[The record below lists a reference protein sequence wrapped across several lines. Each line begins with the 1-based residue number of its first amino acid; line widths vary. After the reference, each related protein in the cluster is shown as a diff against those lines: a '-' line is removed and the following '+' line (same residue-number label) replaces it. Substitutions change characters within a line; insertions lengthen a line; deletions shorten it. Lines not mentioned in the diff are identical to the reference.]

1 MNTGTFKQVEQVGL
15 LKLLEHANIGVVI
28 HAADTAVIYANP
40 TALKLLKL
48 TYAQMIGKDALDPQW
63 KFVDP
68 DGVPLP
74 MAQYPVN
81 RVRFSGQ
88 SIHDQVLGVVDSQH
102 RDISWFSVNAYPE
115 GKLDSPNSF
124 IIVSFTDITDRKSQ
138 FSFADILHNTQDVV
152 IVTETENI
160 KAPFGPRI
168 VYVNKA
174 FESLTGYTA
183 DEVIGET
190 PRILQGKDTD
200 ASARKRIFE
209 ALEARQ
215 PCRQKILNYSKSG
228 TPYWLD
234 LSIFPLKN
242 RYGEVTHFAAI
253 ERDITQATYHSDML
267 EQRNADLKLMRSELE
282 QLIDTQTQE
291 LRQKNSE
298 LHRLA
303 YEDYL
308 TGLPN
313 RKAFFQ
319 LAESQLAR
327 MQRQNCTLCV
337 AILDIDHF
345 KAINDQ
351 HGHDAGDKALVLAAK
366 ILRDSLRTEDAFGRL
381 GGEEFAIAMLAKSD
395 QEAVL
400 VLERLRTN
408 IETLTQSLASGGFTC
423 SIGYCCETTANLDS
437 ISDLLKQ
444 ADTALYQAKH
454 EGRNRLVG
462 YRS

>member
-28 HAADTAVIYANP
+28 HTADTAVIYANP
-40 TALKLLKL
+40 TALRLLKL

-63 KFVDP
+63 KFIDP

-74 MAQYPVN
+74 LDQYPVN
-81 RVRFSGQ
+81 RVKHTGKA
-88 SIHDQVLGVVDSQH
+88 IHDQVLEVVDSQH

-115 GKLDSPNSF
+115 GKLDSNNGF

-152 IVTETENI
+152 LVTEADNI

-200 ASARKRIFE
+200 AGARKRIFE

-215 PCRQKILNYSKSG
+215 PCRQKILNYSKTG

-253 ERDITQATYHSDML
+253 ERDITQATHYSDML

-291 LRQKNSE
+291 LKQKNSE

-351 HGHDAGDKALVLAAK
+351 HGHDAGDRALILAAK

-381 GGEEFAIAMLAKSD
+381 GGEEFAIASLANNQ
-395 QEAVL
+395 QEAVH
-400 VLERLRTN
+400 VLERLRAN
-408 IETLTQSLASGGFTC
+408 IESLTHSLASGGFTC
-423 SIGYCCETTANLDS
+423 SIGYCTVTTTQLDS
-437 ISDLLKQ
+437 ISNLLQ
-444 ADTALYQAKH
+444 RADSALYEAKH
-454 EGRNRLVG
+454 AGRNRLVG
-462 YRS
+462 HTA